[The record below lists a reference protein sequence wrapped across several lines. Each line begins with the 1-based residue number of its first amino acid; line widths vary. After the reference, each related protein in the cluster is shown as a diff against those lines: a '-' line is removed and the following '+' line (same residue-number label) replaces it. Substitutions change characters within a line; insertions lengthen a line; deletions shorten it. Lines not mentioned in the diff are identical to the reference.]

1 MNTSTEHAA
10 RRASGGHIRR
20 DQSPVVAAPPDVRT
34 EVSRSRL
41 SGTFARRDGRVGAPM
56 KGTVVDAG
64 GAMRRFRRRV
74 VAATAVSAL
83 VLLGACSTAE
93 HASSPGAPATPART
107 SSEATLEPERDL
119 VVDGRHFKVQC
130 AGQGPSVLVISGYG
144 ATMQDW
150 GDLPTRLGAT
160 TRTCMYDR
168 LGIGDSDVP
177 RTVQTFEDIAADLD
191 GVISALRL
199 TRPVVL
205 VASGFGGPV
214 AVTWAAHHQ
223 PDARAL
229 VLLDPVPP
237 GFHAAGPSLLPPPDP
252 GDPELTAMFESDRL
266 NEDPRTNLE
275 HLDPRSWAAY
285 DRIKGLDVPLWD
297 LVAEQPPRLPAAVDA
312 AKFAAAWKAGQRR
325 LADVSS
331 ANHLIT
337 AAGADSNIWLWSPDL
352 VESAV
357 AEALTS

>member
-1 MNTSTEHAA
+1 
-10 RRASGGHIRR
+10 
-20 DQSPVVAAPPDVRT
+20 
-34 EVSRSRL
+34 
-41 SGTFARRDGRVGAPM
+41 
-56 KGTVVDAG
+56 
-64 GAMRRFRRRV
+64 MRRFRRRV

-107 SSEATLEPERDL
+107 SSAATLEPERDL

-130 AGQGPSVLVISGYG
+130 GGQGPSVLVISGYG

-177 RTVQTFEDIAADLD
+177 RAVQTFEDIAADLD

-205 VASGFGGPV
+205 VSSGFGGPV

-237 GFHAAGPSLLPPPDP
+237 GFHAARPSLLPPPDP
-252 GDPELTAMFESDRL
+252 GGSRAYRHVRVRPIERGPEDQ
-266 NEDPRTNLE
+266 PRA
-275 HLDPRSWAAY
+275 PRPEVVGGY
-285 DRIKGLDVPLWD
+285 DRHQSDLDVPLWD